1 MLEPGILEN
10 LSGDE
15 RAVFLSRCR
24 EQDHRRGEYLCKQGS
39 THTENFVVAAGLV
52 RTFYV
57 APTGREITLGYWSS
71 GNLLG
76 GPNFF
81 EICPHIWSAQAVR
94 DSRSYVIKAADFRA
108 LTLEVPAIADC
119 VMRALSFKMRWF
131 SLLYQMLGTESAQR
145 RVARLLQML
154 VPIYGVEH
162 PRGTALRVN
171 FTREEIG
178 NMVGATRV
186 WVSRAFGR
194 LQRAGVVQLDPAH
207 HIVLDLAALDAFLKQ
222 QLHRRSRHGAC
233 AKRRG

>member
-1 MLEPGILEN
+1 MLSLEPGILEN
-10 LSGDE
+10 LPGDE
-15 RAVFLSRCR
+15 RALFLSRCSQ
-24 EQDHRRGEYLCKQGS
+24 QDYRRGEYLCKQGS
-39 THTENFVVAAGLV
+39 PHTENFVVSSGLV

-81 EICPHIWSAQAVR
+81 EVCPHIWSAQAAR

-108 LTLEVPAIADC
+108 LTLAVPAIAEC

-131 SLLYQMLGTESAQR
+131 SLLCQMLGTESAHR

-154 VPIYGVEH
+154 APIYGAQR
-162 PRGTALRVN
+162 PNGTVLRVN
-171 FTREEIG
+171 FTQEEIG

-186 WVSRAFGR
+186 WVSRALGK
-194 LQRAGVVQLDPAH
+194 LQRAGALQLDPAH
-207 HIVLDLAALDAFLKQ
+207 HIVLDLAALDAFLAQ
-222 QLHRRSRHGAC
+222 GPGVPRA
-233 AKRRG
+233 RRGRGG